1 MLCPIIGSVVFARA
15 PIEFELLLGFAA
27 TEPMETHVH
36 RFGATGLDVVVD
48 DSKCGTVVGFNWGF
62 GLFVAHLY
70 ITAFRILEM
79 LSTLLLLLG
88 SSVSWEQKKRPL
100 TRLRAAASLR

>member
-1 MLCPIIGSVVFARA
+1 MMLGPIICSVVFARA

-48 DSKCGTVVGFNWGF
+48 DSKCGTVVGFDWGF
-62 GLFVAHLY
+62 GLFVAHLCEELAY
-70 ITAFRILEM
+70 WNCFTGIDVKC
-79 LSTLLLLLG
+79 SKLG
-88 SSVSWEQKKRPL
+88 FGG
-100 TRLRAAASLR
+100 A